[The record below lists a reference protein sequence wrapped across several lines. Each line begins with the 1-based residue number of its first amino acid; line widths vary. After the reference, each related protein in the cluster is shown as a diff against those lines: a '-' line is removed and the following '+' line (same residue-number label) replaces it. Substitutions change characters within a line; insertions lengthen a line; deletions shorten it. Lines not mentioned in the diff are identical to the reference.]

1 MKPSDNRLL
10 NDPMASIEKPL
21 RRATIDIYRFVGRA
35 LKRLS
40 VLVATRLELA
50 AQRRSLQSLDDNM
63 LKDVG
68 LSRCDVEREIRF
80 GGYGG
85 TMADDPHRPL
95 SHELYFHAREARGK
109 AVSDAL
115 GWVFANASRRAWRR
129 DGDRHSR

>member
-21 RRATIDIYRFVGRA
+21 RRATIDIYRLVGRA

-68 LSRCDVEREIRF
+68 ISRCDVEREIRF
-80 GGYGG
+80 GGYSE

-95 SHELYFHAREARGK
+95 SHELYFHARQARME
-109 AVSDAL
+109 AVSGML
-115 GWVFANASRRAWRR
+115 GRAFANASRRVWRR
-129 DGDRHSR
+129 GGDRHPR

>member
-21 RRATIDIYRFVGRA
+21 WRATIDIYRLVGRA
-35 LKRLS
+35 FKRLS
-40 VLVATRLELA
+40 VLVAARLELA

-68 LSRCDVEREIRF
+68 ISRCDVEREIRF

-109 AVSDAL
+109 AVSGAL
-115 GWVFANASRRAWRR
+115 GSVFANASRRAWRR
-129 DGDRHSR
+129 DGDRLPR